1 MEKWSGECVGQVR
14 GVLKTRLAVPG
25 HPRRVA
31 CLLRRAATGG
41 ATWPANS
48 EPVGHD
54 VTERF
59 LKMAIQCLMIMTDSA
74 ISSYQHGST
83 NDPLQKRCS

>member
-1 MEKWSGECVGQVR
+1 MRTGVGECVGQVR

-25 HPRRVA
+25 RPRRMA
-31 CLLRRAATGG
+31 CVLRQAATGG

-48 EPVGHD
+48 EPVGHN

-59 LKMAIQCLMIMTDSA
+59 LKNRDSVVTD
-74 ISSYQHGST
+74 
-83 NDPLQKRCS
+83 DD